1 MRETLYIIAP
11 QFELQVE
18 IQVTIFRL
26 SCVLALAV
34 AGPVLAQEEEE
45 ERDPFA
51 GSASLGYLATSGNTD
66 SENLNIGF
74 SMLWQPA
81 LWSHEFNV
89 SMIEAEANG
98 VQTAEAR
105 FANYVARREF
115 GERSYFFA
123 SADWESDQF
132 SAFDN
137 QLSETVGYG
146 RHVIVTDRHNLDFEI
161 GLGARQAELRSG
173 LEEDDAIARAAL
185 AYAWQISET
194 SEFTQS
200 LIIESGDSNTS
211 TESVSELRASI
222 FGNVA
227 LVLSY
232 RARNNSDVTP
242 GIKSTDRY
250 TAISLEYG
258 F

>member
-1 MRETLYIIAP
+1 MINAE
-11 QFELQVE
+11 
-18 IQVTIFRL
+18 
-26 SCVLALAV
+26 
-34 AGPVLAQEEEE
+34 
-45 ERDPFA
+45 
-51 GSASLGYLATSGNTD
+51 TSGVT
-66 SENLNIGF
+66 
-74 SMLWQPA
+74 
-81 LWSHEFNV
+81 
-89 SMIEAEANG
+89 
-98 VQTAEAR
+98 TAEAR

-115 GERSYFFA
+115 GEKSYLFA
-123 SADWESDQF
+123 SADWESDEF

-146 RHVIVTDRHNLDFEI
+146 RHVIATERHTLDLEI

-173 LEEDDAIARAAL
+173 LEEDESIGRGAL
-185 AYAWQISET
+185 AYAWQLSET

-200 LIIESGDSNTS
+200 LIIESGSSNTS
-211 TESVSELRASI
+211 TESVSELRANI

-232 RARNNSDVTP
+232 RLRNNSDVP
-242 GIKSTDRY
+242 AGIEKTDRY

>member
-1 MRETLYIIAP
+1 MRKTVYIIAP
-11 QFELQVE
+11 QFEIQVE
-18 IQVTIFRL
+18 VQVTILR
-26 SCVLALAV
+26 SICVLSLAF
-34 AGPVLAQEEEE
+34 AGPALAQEEEQ
-45 ERDPFA
+45 DPFV

-66 SENLNIGF
+66 SENMNIGF

-89 SMIEAEANG
+89 SMISAETSG
-98 VQTAEAR
+98 VTTAEAK
-105 FANYVARREF
+105 FANYIARREF
-115 GERSYFFA
+115 GEKSYFFA
-123 SADWESDQF
+123 SADWENDEF
-132 SAFDN
+132 SAYDN

-146 RHVIVTDRHNLDFEI
+146 RHVIATERHMLDFEI

-185 AYAWQISET
+185 AYGWQISET
-194 SEFTQS
+194 SQFTQS

-222 FGNVA
+222 FGNLA

-232 RARNNSDVTP
+232 RARNNSDVPP